1 MSSDPS
7 VPDARAVAE
16 NIDSKDLVFGRTVVP
31 VANRNKAPKKGKLGF
46 EYAEH
51 CFIGDAIT
59 LTLANGEKVV
69 ASDYRFRFKDQLS
82 LTCGQ
87 INGLAGDFYGTYDP
101 ISDGKND
108 QDRSARFVQAYNTLA
123 DGGPRLP
130 KEAMDILAVLQA
142 EVDAVNAALANHQ
155 DPSVVYAQLPDVSV
169 KLEQITYGR
178 SGIPG
183 YLGLAQINWDHFG
196 ADARTAYN
204 AGHATAIQKAISG
217 DLDGAYAMNAFADH
231 FLEDSFSAGHL
242 RTPRRLLH
250 GTVDFTADFC
260 AKYMHDEDNAIG
272 IGAKDPGGHSWTL
285 YGDKRALDSLND
297 DNRTRCVDSVQASAN
312 EIYKAYKTRQA
323 PSPDDYQAWTYAP
336 TLESANA
343 HQMLAPL
350 FTSKIERRKKIEN
363 RWLWNFTTDY
373 WFWSTVVECWKSGSW
388 NYPIHMNG
396 PIKII
401 PWSSVAVTT
410 PRVRHIH
417 VFYQNPSGGILKAQ
431 SEHLDGLW
439 GGEPTGSSS
448 PIFKAMLYTPLA
460 AISFNS
466 GKGKEVRV
474 YYLDEQY
481 FLQEYC
487 YSADTGKWFP
497 GELGNMKIQAA
508 TNTSIAAIQSVDF
521 MGVVHIRVY
530 CQDITSGAIKE
541 FCNDGHWFRGEVLPV
556 ALSGSSLAA
565 VAYPWKGLQIRLYYQ
580 TVDLS
585 IKEHCK
591 DKGGKWFPGKSDFGK
606 APGCVPISALGY
618 GTGDGGFKL
627 HVYWR
632 NLENKIVTMKN
643 TGSWGSVNM
652 VVGGLK
658 PGIQFAAAQWNTRKN
673 LRLYYQ
679 TADDS
684 VLEVWNESNDGDSRL
699 GGAIVRSAY

>member
-59 LTLANGEKVV
+59 LTLASGEKVA
-69 ASDYRFRFKDQLS
+69 ASDYKFQLKDQLS
-82 LTCGQ
+82 LTYGQ

-101 ISDGKND
+101 ISDGKTD

-130 KEAMDILAVLQA
+130 KEAMDILAVLQT
-142 EVDAVNAALANHQ
+142 EVDAVNNALANHQ
-155 DPSVVYAQLPDVSV
+155 DPSVVYAKLPDVSA
-169 KLEQITYGR
+169 KLELITFGR
-178 SGIPG
+178 SGIPA

-250 GTVDFTADFC
+250 KSTDITADAC

-272 IGAKDPGGHSWTL
+272 IDAKNPAGQSWTL
-285 YGDKRALDSLND
+285 YGDKRALDSVNE
-297 DNRTRCVDSVQASAN
+297 DNKTRCVDSVQASAD
-312 EIYKAYKTRQA
+312 EIYEAYQTKQI
-323 PSPDDYQAWTYAP
+323 PSPANYRAWTFAP

-343 HQMLAPL
+343 HQTLATL
-350 FTSKIERRKKIEN
+350 FTFTNERRKVIED
-363 RWLWNFTTDY
+363 RKLWSFKTDW
-373 WFWSTVVECWKSGSW
+373 WFWSTALECKTSGWW
-388 NYPIHMNG
+388 NYPITING
-396 PIKII
+396 LQNII
-401 PWSSVAVTT
+401 PWSAVAVTT
-410 PRVRHIH
+410 PRVWHIH
-417 VFYQNPSGGILKAQ
+417 VFYQQPGGGILQ

-439 GGEPTGSSS
+439 GGGPSKD
-448 PIFKAMLYTPLA
+448 PIFNAVLFTPLA
-460 AISFNS
+460 AINFN
-466 GKGKEVRV
+466 GGKEVRV

-481 FLQEYC
+481 VLQEYC
-487 YSADTGKWFP
+487 YSADKGRWFP
-497 GELGNMKIQAA
+497 GELGGMRIQAA
-508 TNTSIAAIQSVDF
+508 TNTSIAAIQYGDDR
-521 MGVVHIRVY
+521 GGVHIRVY
-530 CQDITSGAIKE
+530 CQELASGAIKE
-541 FCNDGHWFRGEVLPV
+541 LCNDGYWSRGATLPG
-556 ALSGSSLAA
+556 ALSGSSIAA
-565 VAYPWKGLQIRLYYQ
+565 VAYSWNGLQLRVYYQ
-580 TVDLS
+580 TDDLS
-585 IKEHCK
+585 IKEHCLN
-591 DKGGKWFPGKSDFGK
+591 DNSEWFPGKLDFGK

-618 GTGDGGFKL
+618 GTSDGGAEL

-632 NLENKIVTMKN
+632 NLENEIVGTKN
-643 TGSWGSVNM
+643 TGSWGPVNK

-658 PGIQFAAAQWNTRKN
+658 PGTQFAAAQWSNGKN

-684 VLEVWNESNDGDSRL
+684 VLEMVNDGTSWVD
-699 GGAIVRSAY
+699 GASVGNAH

>member
-16 NIDSKDLVFGRTVVP
+16 TIDSKDLVFGRTVVP
-31 VANRNKAPKKGKLGF
+31 VKDRNKAPKKGKLGF

-59 LTLANGEKVV
+59 LTLANGTKVA
-69 ASDYRFRFKDQLS
+69 ASDYKFQLKDQLS
-82 LTCGQ
+82 LTYGQ

-101 ISDGKND
+101 ISDGKDD
-108 QDRSARFVQAYNTLA
+108 QDRSARFVRAYNTLA

-130 KEAMDILAVLQA
+130 KEAMDILA
-142 EVDAVNAALANHQ
+142 
-155 DPSVVYAQLPDVSV
+155 DPSVVYAQLPDVSL
-169 KLEQITYGR
+169 KLELITFGR
-178 SGIPG
+178 SGHTRIPWASANQ
-183 YLGLAQINWDHFG
+183 LGPLG

-250 GTVDFTADFC
+250 RSTDITADAC
-260 AKYMHDEDNAIG
+260 AKFMHDEDNAIG
-272 IGAKDPGGHSWTL
+272 IEARIQEVSHGR
-285 YGDKRALDSLND
+285 Y
-297 DNRTRCVDSVQASAN
+297 SVQASAD
-312 EIYKAYKTRQA
+312 EIYKAYQTKQA
-323 PSPDDYQAWTYAP
+323 PSPTNYQAWTFAP

-343 HQMLAPL
+343 HQTLATL
-350 FTSKIERRKKIEN
+350 FTFQGREAQGDRESEA
-363 RWLWNFTTDY
+363 T
-373 WFWSTVVECWKSGSW
+373 SGWW
-388 NYPIHMNG
+388 NYPITING
-396 PIKII
+396 LQNII

-410 PRVRHIH
+410 P
-417 VFYQNPSGGILKAQ
+417 K

-439 GGEPTGSSS
+439 GGGPSKD
-448 PIFKAMLYTPLA
+448 PLFNAVLFTPLA
-460 AISFNS
+460 AINFND
-466 GKGKEVRV
+466 GKEIRV

-481 FLQEYC
+481 VLQEYC
-487 YSADTGKWFP
+487 YSADQGKWFP

-508 TNTSIAAIQSVDF
+508 TNTSIAAMQYGDDRG
-521 MGVVHIRVY
+521 GVYIRVY
-530 CQDITSGAIKE
+530 CQELGSGAIKE
-541 FCNDGHWFRGEVLPV
+541 FCNNGYWFRGATLPV

-565 VAYPWKGLQIRLYYQ
+565 VVYSWNGLQLRVYYQ
-580 TVDLS
+580 TDDLS
-585 IKEHCK
+585 IKEHCIN
-591 DKGGKWFPGKSDFGK
+591 DKSGEWFPGKLDFGK
-606 APGCVPISALGY
+606 APGCVPISAIGY
-618 GTGDGGFKL
+618 GTSNGGAEL

-632 NLENKIVTMKN
+632 NLDNEIVGTKN
-643 TGSWGSVNM
+643 TGSWGPVNT

-658 PGIQFAAAQWNTRKN
+658 PGTQFAAAQWSNGKN

-684 VLEVWNESNDGDSRL
+684 VLEMVNDSGFWV
-699 GGAIVRSAY
+699 GGATVGNVH